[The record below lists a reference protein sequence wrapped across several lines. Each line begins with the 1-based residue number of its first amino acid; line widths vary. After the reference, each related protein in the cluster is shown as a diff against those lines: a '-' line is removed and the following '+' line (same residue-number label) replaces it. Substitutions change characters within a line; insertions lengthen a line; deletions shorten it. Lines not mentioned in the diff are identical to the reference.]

1 MRAREEKT
9 PRRRLQGNDV
19 TLPES
24 INRVPYAL
32 FALKVALVAAGYVV
46 LIHYL
51 LHALV
56 S

>member
-1 MRAREEKT
+1 MRAR
-9 PRRRLQGNDV
+9 RNDSAASIGNDL
-19 TLPES
+19 TLPAN
-24 INRVPYAL
+24 INRGPYAL
-32 FALKVALVAAGYVV
+32 FALKVALVAAGYVI